1 LHSQYSL
8 LDGAV
13 RLSDLIE
20 QVKANNMPAVAVTD
34 HGNMFG
40 AVDFYTQA
48 ISSGVKPILGSEVYM
63 APGDRRDKTKRAN
76 YHLILLARNEEGY
89 KNLKYLV
96 SMGFIEGFY
105 YKPRIDREILKKNAA
120 GIIGASA
127 CLGGEIATAFRTGG
141 YEQAKK
147 VAADLAGLFE
157 PGHFFLEVQI
167 NGYQGQ
173 TELNKALRKIGQEL
187 DLPLLATNDVH
198 YLKSDDAKAHN
209 VLMCIQ
215 KGITLE
221 EDEKTSTQHYSD
233 QLYLRTGDEM
243 RTIMADFPD
252 AVENTLKIADMCVEV
267 TPTGPISLPDYKV
280 PDGLSLDDHLKKSAH
295 EGLNRRF
302 AEFEKGTK
310 KVDKGAYRKRLD
322 QELDVICD
330 MDFPGYFL
338 IVHDF
343 IGYAKEAGIP
353 VGPGRGSGAGS
364 LVAYALRIT
373 NLDPIPLH
381 LLFERFL
388 NPERVSMPDFDIDF
402 CKDRR
407 EEVISYV
414 VEKYGQDNV
423 GQIATFHQ
431 LKSRSAVRDVGRVM
445 GMAYS
450 DVDRIAKLIP
460 EGPGVN
466 LKNALQTEP
475 RLKEARR
482 NDFKVDELLGYAERL
497 ENLNRHAG
505 MHAAGVV
512 IGNRPLW
519 EYVPVFK
526 GSDKDQVTSLVSQ
539 FDMKHVEKA
548 GLIKFDFL
556 GLKTLTVIDKAIKL
570 INARPNQAEPLDI
583 NQLSLDDPDVY
594 QLISTGN
601 TWGVFQL
608 ESQGFQELLKR
619 LLPDCFEDIVAAVAL
634 YRPGPLEG
642 GMVDQF
648 VECKH
653 GRQEITYPHEKLE
666 PILKETY
673 GVIVYQEQVM
683 QAVQILAG
691 YTLGAA
697 DIMRRVM
704 GKKKIEAMAKQRREF
719 VSGAIENGLDAAKA
733 NAIFDLIDK
742 FAGYGFNKSHSA
754 AYALITYQ
762 TAWLKTH
769 YPVEFE
775 AALLTCDREDTEKV
789 ARYIRVGK
797 EAGVDVMPPDI
808 NNSKSA
814 FSVLYENGDRSKAK
828 ILFGLGAIKGV
839 GTAALTAIFEAREEG
854 QFKDIFDV
862 ASRVDLG
869 KVNKAVIESLI
880 KAGAFDSLTEGQ
892 NINRGQVFGV
902 LDIALE
908 RGRFAQRDRETGQT
922 NLFGA
927 LSSGKPETE
936 SSSEPMDANY
946 AEAMPWDEKTLLA
959 SEKEV
964 IGFYMSGHPMERVM
978 AEAARLTDCTTAT
991 LEKHRQGDKV
1001 TIAGMVMNYREKTTK
1016 TGKRLAIFSLEDL
1029 NGRIDVVI
1037 YSKAL
1042 QQMEGVLPSNDPM
1055 FITGSVRI
1063 DQRSEQES
1071 KSLILDEAM
1080 PLQEVRTRRTRK
1092 VHVTLDATHFSSEAV
1107 SDLKILLEKHPG
1119 RCDAFVNILIPHHS
1133 VTTLALPEQ
1142 YRIAPSDELLVAF
1155 DQLSGTRKV
1164 EFR

>member
-1 LHSQYSL
+1 
-8 LDGAV
+8 
-13 RLSDLIE
+13 
-20 QVKANNMPAVAVTD
+20 
-34 HGNMFG
+34 
-40 AVDFYTQA
+40 
-48 ISSGVKPILGSEVYM
+48 
-63 APGDRRDKTKRAN
+63 
-76 YHLILLARNEEGY
+76 
-89 KNLKYLV
+89 
-96 SMGFIEGFY
+96 
-105 YKPRIDREILKKNAA
+105 
-120 GIIGASA
+120 
-127 CLGGEIATAFRTGG
+127 
-141 YEQAKK
+141 
-147 VAADLAGLFE
+147 
-157 PGHFFLEVQI
+157 
-167 NGYQGQ
+167 
-173 TELNKALRKIGQEL
+173 
-187 DLPLLATNDVH
+187 
-198 YLKSDDAKAHN
+198 
-209 VLMCIQ
+209 MCIQ

-221 EDEKTSTQHYSD
+221 EDKKANTQHYTD
-233 QLYLRTGDEM
+233 QLYLRTADEM
-243 RTIMADFPD
+243 HAIMADFPD
-252 AVENTLKIADMCVEV
+252 AVENTLKVAEMCEEV
-267 TPTGPISLPDYKV
+267 TPTGPLSLPDYKV
-280 PDGLSLDDHLKKSAH
+280 PAGVSLEDHLKKLAH
-295 EGLNRRF
+295 DGLNRRF
-302 AEFEKGTK
+302 GEFESNDKT
-310 KVDKGAYRKRLD
+310 VDKGAYRKRLD
-322 QELDVICD
+322 KELEVICD
-330 MDFPGYFL
+330 MNFPGYFL

-343 IGYAKEAGIP
+343 IRYAKDAGIP

-407 EEVISYV
+407 EEVIAYV
-414 VEKYGQDNV
+414 VDKYGQENV

-460 EGPGVN
+460 AGPDVS
-466 LKNALQTEP
+466 LKSALTTEP
-475 RLKEARR
+475 RLKEACR
-482 NDFKVDELLGYAERL
+482 NDFKVEELLGYAERL

-526 GSDKDQVTSLVSQ
+526 GGDKDQVTSLVSQ
-539 FDMKHVEKA
+539 FDMKYVEEA

-556 GLKTLTVIDKAIKL
+556 GLKTLTVIDAAVKL
-570 INARPNQAEPLDI
+570 INARPDQGEPLDLH
-583 NQLSLDDPDVY
+583 QLSLDDPNVY
-594 QLISTGN
+594 KLISSGN

-666 PILKETY
+666 SVLEETY

-691 YTLGAA
+691 YTLGSA

-719 VSGAIENGLDAAKA
+719 VSGSVDNGLDAAKA
-733 NAIFDLIDK
+733 NEIFDLIDK

-762 TAWLKTH
+762 TAWLKTNF
-769 YPVEFE
+769 PVEFE

-789 ARYIRVGK
+789 AHYIRVGK
-797 EAGVDVMPPDI
+797 EAGVVVMPPDI
-808 NNSKSA
+808 NRSKSA
-814 FSVLYENGDRSKAK
+814 FSVLYENGEQSQAT

-839 GTAALTAIFEAREEG
+839 GAAALNAIFEVREEG
-854 QFKDIFDV
+854 PFKNVFDFTN
-862 ASRVDLG
+862 RVDLG
-869 KVNKAVIESLI
+869 KVNKGVIESLI
-880 KAGAFDSLTEGQ
+880 KAGAFDGLTGEQ
-892 NINRGQVFGV
+892 DINRGQIFGV

-927 LSSGKPETE
+927 LSNGTSETDAGD
-936 SSSEPMDANY
+936 EPTDTNY
-946 AEAMPWDEKTLLA
+946 ADAIPWDEKTLLS
-959 SEKEV
+959 SEREV
-964 IGFYMSGHPMERVM
+964 IGFYMSGHPMERVT

-991 LEKHRQGDKV
+991 VEKHRQGDKV

-1016 TGKRLAIFSLEDL
+1016 TGKRLAIFSLEDMA
-1029 NGRIDVVI
+1029 GRIDVVV

-1042 QQMEGVLPSNDPM
+1042 QHMEGVLPSNDPM

-1063 DQRSEQES
+1063 DQRSEQET

-1080 PLQEVRTRRTRK
+1080 PLQEVRARRTRK
-1092 VHVTLDATHFSSEAV
+1092 VHVTIDAANFSSETV
-1107 SDLKILLEKHPG
+1107 TVLKTLLEKHPG
-1119 RCDAFVNILIPHHS
+1119 RCDAFVNVWIPRHS
-1133 VTTLALPEQ
+1133 VTTIALPEQ
-1142 YRIAPSDELLVAF
+1142 YRVAPSDDLLVAF
-1155 DQLSGTRKV
+1155 DQLPGARKV